1 MLGGL
6 AAVIGVVLAAVV
18 IVAVVK
24 HQAPGLAVGQCVS
37 SEDYAALNLRP
48 TDCANIDAVYQ
59 YAGEAEQGK
68 CPDGERVEDGVYFYL
83 EKTNAEQL
91 CFALNLR
98 QDECYLMDLSEK
110 TMTHE
115 ACAEAPSKT
124 SSTTGALKVRER
136 IDGEMDESLCPT
148 DTTPLA
154 YSDPARLYCLEEGSG
169 GPLSSF

>member
-1 MLGGL
+1 M
-6 AAVIGVVLAAVV
+6 IGVVGAAAV

-24 HQAPGLAVGQCVS
+24 HQDPGLAVGECVS

-48 TDCANIDAVYQ
+48 TSCADIDAVYQ

-83 EKTNAEQL
+83 EKTNKDQL

-98 QDECYLMDLSEK
+98 QSECYLMDLSAK

-115 ACAEAPSKT
+115 ACATAPSQA

-136 IDGEMDESLCPT
+136 IDGEVDESHCPT

-154 YSDPARLYCLEEGSG
+154 YTDPARLYCLEKADG